1 MTRITEE
8 RLENIFNNLAEEL
21 DLNYGNGGF
30 DCLEDNERFIG
41 YIEAPNNTT
50 LTIDI
55 DFDLD
60 EEMTDEEIEEEFLNN
75 IKEAID
81 DFDPESTF
89 EEIWHPNFEIK
100 AFRFVEM
107 LKEDEEFF
115 EDKVL
120 EIYN

>member
-8 RLENIFNNLAEEL
+8 RLENIFNDLIEEL
-21 DLNYGNGGF
+21 GLNYGNGGF

-50 LTIDI
+50 LMIDI

-60 EEMTDEEIEEEFLNN
+60 EEMTDEEIKDEFIDA
-75 IKEAID
+75 IKDAIYY
-81 DFDPESTF
+81 FDPENTF
-89 EEIWHPNFEIK
+89 EEVWSPNFEIK

-115 EDKVL
+115 DEVADEL
-120 EIYN
+120 

>member
-8 RLENIFNNLAEEL
+8 RLENIFNNLVEEL
-21 DLNYGNGGF
+21 DLDYGNGGF

-50 LTIDI
+50 LTVDI

-60 EEMTDEEIEEEFLNN
+60 EEITEEEIKDEFIDS
-75 IKEAID
+75 IKEAMN

-89 EEIWHPNFEIK
+89 EELWHRGFEFS
-100 AFRFVEM
+100 AFEFVDM
-107 LKEDEEFF
+107 LREDEEFF
-115 EDKVL
+115 EEKATEL
-120 EIYN
+120 